1 MRALVVVVLVS
12 LAFGAHSQEY
22 EARSEFTYCT
32 LNEGKTLEDV
42 IEQSEFY
49 GEFSKK
55 AGTKYL
61 QVVLTPMHAGVSNDY
76 DYVIWGQWPDGQSMY
91 NEWGSYT
98 NEFWAWM
105 AEQDEPIEMAGT
117 CTGSIAMFNAATA
130 HSRIPWEDRDVCQ
143 PHQWADCTLNEGAT
157 LEQVME
163 THARHG
169 ELMKA
174 AGFEGWG
181 THVFTPYLGFEPD
194 WPYDYVQMNHWY
206 TFEHRGKTADSWG
219 AFLEA
224 HPQVAEESRA
234 LATCERNRSF
244 AGRMMFNNVD

>member
-1 MRALVVVVLVS
+1 M
-12 LAFGAHSQEY
+12 
-22 EARSEFTYCT
+22 
-32 LNEGKTLEDV
+32 

-105 AEQDEPIEMAGT
+105 AEQDEPIEMTGT
-117 CTGSIAMFNAATA
+117 CTGSIAMFNSATA
-130 HSRIPWEDRDVCQ
+130 HSRIPWEDRDVWQ

-163 THARHG
+163 RMRG
-169 ELMKA
+169 MGVDESCGLR
-174 AGFEGWG
+174 G
-181 THVFTPYLGFEPD
+181 LGYPRVYAIP
-194 WPYDYVQMNHWY
+194 W
-206 TFEHRGKTADSWG
+206 
-219 AFLEA
+219 L
-224 HPQVAEESRA
+224 
-234 LATCERNRSF
+234 
-244 AGRMMFNNVD
+244 